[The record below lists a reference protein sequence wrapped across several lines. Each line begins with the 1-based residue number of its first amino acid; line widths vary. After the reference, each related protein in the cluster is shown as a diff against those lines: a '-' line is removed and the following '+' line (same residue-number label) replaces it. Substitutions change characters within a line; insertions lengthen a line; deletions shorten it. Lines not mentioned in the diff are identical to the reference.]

1 MKTVQWKFHFYSWPP
16 FLVPFLSMGLVIF
29 NGIWATQGVYE
40 KKWYVNIFMYNV
52 KFFFV
57 SSVLLSYVILTKS
70 QRNKG
75 KENNFNVLKYTVW
88 IEMTRKINTSQS
100 HKIRQHNRSQGNF
113 CSIVGFVYSSISDF
127 FLSHTSKW
135 YFPFLPFPFSFDF
148 CFPCW
153 SYGSQPCLTQR
164 NYEPCCVGPPKMDE
178 SWWRVLTKCGP
189 LEKRM
194 ANHFSILT
202 LRTPWMVWKGKKIY
216 YWKMN
221 SPGR

>member
-40 KKWYVNIFMYNV
+40 KKRYVNIFMYND

-127 FLSHTSKW
+127 FCLTHPNDI
-135 YFPFLPFPFSFDF
+135 FPFFLFLFPLIFVSLVDH
-148 CFPCW
+148 
-153 SYGSQPCLTQR
+153 
-164 NYEPCCVGPPKMDE
+164 MDH
-178 SWWRVLTKCGP
+178 SLV
-189 LEKRM
+189 
-194 ANHFSILT
+194 
-202 LRTPWMVWKGKKIY
+202 
-216 YWKMN
+216 
-221 SPGR
+221 

>member
-1 MKTVQWKFHFYSWPP
+1 
-16 FLVPFLSMGLVIF
+16 
-29 NGIWATQGVYE
+29 
-40 KKWYVNIFMYNV
+40 MYND

-127 FLSHTSKW
+127 FFVSHIQMIFSLSS
-135 YFPFLPFPFSFDF
+135 FSFF
-148 CFPCW
+148 LWFLFPLLIIWITALFNSKKLWAMLCRATQDGRLMVESSDKMW
-153 SYGSQPCLTQR
+153 SIGEENGKPLQHSYLENTMNGMKREKDILL
-164 NYEPCCVGPPKMDE
+164 KDE
-178 SWWRVLTKCGP
+178 LPR
-189 LEKRM
+189 
-194 ANHFSILT
+194 
-202 LRTPWMVWKGKKIY
+202 
-216 YWKMN
+216 
-221 SPGR
+221 